1 MSGYIYD
8 RGKTILDKM
17 QMDKHERHRKHAMY
31 YPFEDEAE
39 WDLAKFLVRYLNQS
53 KINDFLRLKWVSLV
67 YGIKDSF
74 VQLMDNG

>member
-1 MSGYIYD
+1 MSGYIYG

-17 QMDKHERHRKHAMY
+17 RMDEHERRREHTMY
-31 YPFEDEAE
+31 NPFEDEAE
-39 WDLAKFLVRYLNQS
+39 WDLAKFLVRHLNQS